1 VRARLAAAAA
11 VLAVAPA
18 ALPLAAPAH
27 AVAAS
32 GCLSG
37 LPQVQRVAAG
47 HAALT
52 GSTPVLFV
60 HGINSGPGE
69 WGPTSPGSVSR
80 QAAAISGVTA
90 WTYSYAQQSLDWV
103 DTQQIGP
110 DLATAITCLAGVTGH
125 KVVIVGDSTG
135 GLATQYA
142 LGQDDGRVAADTAE
156 VITIGTPYEGSV
168 LLTYL
173 QELMTGNEA
182 VWGAG
187 DSLEDAVFAEALLSA
202 CAGIAASEL
211 DTSPC
216 WLVSVPR
223 SPAGTA
229 LEQHS
234 ARIAALPPWPA
245 SVRVLDIAGD
255 IDIRIGA
262 GRISFSRQFGDGA
275 VPMASATAH
284 DTAGPPVIRYCTT
297 DRTLPDVIS
306 DPGPCFYTSLPYDPV
321 IVAAVLAAIRSA
333 SGAS

>member
-1 VRARLAAAAA
+1 VRARLAAVAA
-11 VLAVAPA
+11 VLAVAPT
-18 ALPLAAPAH
+18 ALPLAAPAR

-60 HGINSGPGE
+60 HGINSGPAE
-69 WGPTSPGSVSR
+69 WGPTSPASVSR
-80 QAAAISGVTA
+80 QTAAISGVTA

-103 DTQQIGP
+103 NTQQIGP
-110 DLATAITCLAGVTGH
+110 DLATAVTCLAGVTGR

-135 GLATQYA
+135 GLAAQYA
-142 LGQDDGRVAADTAE
+142 FGQDDGRVAADTAE

-168 LLTYL
+168 LLSDL

-187 DSLEDAVFAEALLSA
+187 DSLEDATFVEALMSA

-245 SVRVLDIAGD
+245 SVRVLDVAGD
-255 IDIRIGA
+255 MEIQIGA
-262 GRISFSRQFGDGA
+262 GRIGFSRNFGDGA
-275 VPMASATAH
+275 VPLASATAH
-284 DTAGPPVIRYCTT
+284 DTAGPPVIRYCTA
-297 DRTLPDVIS
+297 DRTLLDVIS
-306 DPGPCFYTSLPYDPV
+306 DPGPCLSTSLPQDPV
-321 IVAAVLAAIRSA
+321 IVAAVLAAIRSNA
-333 SGAS
+333 TPP